1 MDPHATT
8 ALRKA
13 RRALSAIVVSALMA
27 AAAAAALVGHEVA
40 RMAWRPTGDAPRMVS
55 RDRYPREVRAVE
67 SAVHLPIE
75 HSPSME
81 LHPAIPPAEHGKPR
95 AVASAGSPRS
105 TASQP
110 SAQQLA
116 RPVPVPQG
124 AAPRH
129 DETPTTTNAV
139 DGAGAWPDLGRQ
151 DLSRE
156 DVRNTIASHRNELR
170 RCYEIALSANPT
182 AAGTVTARFTI
193 TPEGTVT
200 AATAAGLDRAVSRCI
215 EEAVASITFPRSA
228 SSIRVSYP
236 FTFVP
241 RTTADR

>member
-1 MDPHATT
+1 MDPHATK

-13 RRALSAIVVSALMA
+13 RRALIAIVVSALMA
-27 AAAAAALVGHEVA
+27 AAAAATLVGHEVA

-55 RDRYPREVRAVE
+55 RDRYPREVRTAE
-67 SAVHLPIE
+67 STVHLRIE
-75 HSPSME
+75 HSPSGE
-81 LHPAIPPAEHGKPR
+81 LRPAMPPAGHGKPK
-95 AVASAGSPRS
+95 AVASAGGPRS
-105 TASQP
+105 TVSNPDAP
-110 SAQQLA
+110 QLA
-116 RPVPVPQG
+116 RPVPVQQE
-124 AAPRH
+124 ATPRH
-129 DETPTTTNAV
+129 GEAPPKANV
-139 DGAGAWPDLGRQ
+139 LDGAGALPDLGRQ

-156 DVRNTIASHRNELR
+156 DVRNTIASHRNAVR
-170 RCYEIALSANPT
+170 RCYESALSANPT

-200 AATAAGLDRAVSRCI
+200 AATAAGLDREVSRCI
-215 EEAVASITFPRSA
+215 EEAVASIMFPRSA